1 MQKGGIVRIGE
12 LSERSGVPTRMLRY
26 YEEQGLLTP
35 GRSENGYRYYEAPHL
50 ERVEKIRGLIEAGIP
65 TRIISDILPCLDR
78 QREIVVV
85 DPDPGLREV
94 LLRERDRM
102 AKQINLLTQ
111 NRDSITRYVEAM
123 DGVKVLAS

>member
-1 MQKGGIVRIGE
+1 MRIGE

>member
-1 MQKGGIVRIGE
+1 MQGGIVRIGE

-65 TRIISDILPCLDR
+65 TRIICDILPCLDR